1 GVVDGLFH
9 DRALAHALVDD
20 PRGHLALAETGN
32 VDLRGDVGVRVV
44 HARLQF
50 VQRHLNGQFRPCG
63 LEILDGAL
71 HYVLSTRAVG
81 WAGRGRPALLV
92 WKMPAGTR
100 EGIRIQTVLS
110 IVPSWPQRYDGKH
123 CLYAYAFS
131 RACRHLPDQQRG
143 SPATRPSN
151 RTSGEHVV
159 KSAVENLEPTR
170 AKLTVEVPLDE
181 LQPSVDHAYSHIASQ
196 INVPGFRKGKV
207 PPRIID
213 QRVGKGAVM
222 EQAINDA

>member
-1 GVVDGLFH
+1 RLIVV
-9 DRALAHALVDD
+9 
-20 PRGHLALAETGN
+20 
-32 VDLRGDVGVRVV
+32 
-44 HARLQF
+44 
-50 VQRHLNGQFRPCG
+50 
-63 LEILDGAL
+63 
-71 HYVLSTRAVG
+71 S
-81 WAGRGRPALLV
+81 
-92 WKMPAGTR
+92 
-100 EGIRIQTVLS
+100 
-110 IVPSWPQRYDGKH
+110 VPLGPGRYDGKH

-222 EQAINDA
+222 EQAINDAMPDLYRQAITETELGPRGQPQVEVTSVPGLSEDAEQLVFTAEVDVRPDFTLPELSEIKRSEERRVGKECKSLRGSYQ